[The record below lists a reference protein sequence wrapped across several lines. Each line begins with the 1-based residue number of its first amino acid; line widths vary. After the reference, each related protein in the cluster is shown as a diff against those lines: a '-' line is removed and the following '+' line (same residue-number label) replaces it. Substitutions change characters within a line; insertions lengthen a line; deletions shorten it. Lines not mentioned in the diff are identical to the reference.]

1 MSTQQQLDFEAEIR
15 ERIRK
20 NLADLEVKIRP
31 GSHAKVFCRDC
42 TQLIPVTLTGEIT
55 KTTLLGDIIDWM
67 RIQDTVYHAC
77 LGKDAATEKTVHKI
91 NMIYRLHAHA
101 TASEVDRRWKSI
113 SSLTIPQGTVM
124 TTMSAIAPI
133 LEDDFRKGNIH
144 AGG

>member
-31 GSHAKVFCRDC
+31 GSLAKVLCKHC
-42 TQLIPVTLTGEIT
+42 TTLIPVTLTGEIT

-77 LGKDAATEKTVHKI
+77 LEKSTATQKTVRQI
-91 NMIYRLHAHA
+91 NMIYRLHAHT
-101 TASEVDRRWKSI
+101 TASEVDRRWKAVDG
-113 SSLTIPQGTVM
+113 LTRPQGLVM
-124 TTMSAIAPI
+124 TVVSAIAPI
-133 LEDDFRKGNIH
+133 LEEDFRKGDIH
-144 AGG
+144 AG